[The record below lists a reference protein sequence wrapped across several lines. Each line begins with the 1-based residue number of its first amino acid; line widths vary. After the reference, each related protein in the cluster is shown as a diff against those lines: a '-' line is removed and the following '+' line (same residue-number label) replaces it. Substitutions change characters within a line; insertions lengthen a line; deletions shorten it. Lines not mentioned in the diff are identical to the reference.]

1 MRILKPDASL
11 TNITK
16 LGLIDINLEK
26 VKEALKSRYGII
38 LVA

>member
-1 MRILKPDASL
+1 MRILKPDATL

-16 LGLIDINLEK
+16 LGLIDVNLEK
-26 VKEALKSRYGII
+26 VREALKSKYGIM